1 MVNLIICVGMFYI
14 LHLFLTM
21 SFSLHKVPFINWTH
35 TGGDISGMTDLSSRM
50 ASASDNLRQSLPIF
64 MTFAVLSVVM
74 SVDNLMLAK
83 YWFGLDRYHAIELE
97 EIKDNLVNSNSVFIN
112 DELVESSLTLLQNY
126 ESILPLKNLDTLKIA
141 SLSIGDQSNSFQ
153 DMLSNY
159 WFWKNNSIF

>member
-74 SVDNLMLAK
+74 SVDNLLLAK
-83 YWFGLDRYHAIELE
+83 YWFGIRIVYLVGAAIDLYR
-97 EIKDNLVNSNSVFIN
+97 IPLIRPLIWIPSIVIIVMMGLNLCTS
-112 DELVESSLTLLQNY
+112 
-126 ESILPLKNLDTLKIA
+126 
-141 SLSIGDQSNSFQ
+141 
-153 DMLSNY
+153 
-159 WFWKNNSIF
+159 